1 MRSDSH
7 VIAPRHRATSL
18 LHVIIAR
25 HHCMSSL
32 QVLSDARHEVKVLMN
47 ELNQLRRCNEALC
60 HRASMC
66 TQRGDALAL
75 SRLKNPNALAQL
87 QTKGKQPFEYV
98 VVVDFEATCMEND
111 KEFRNAILTPTFV
124 P

>member
-1 MRSDSH
+1 
-7 VIAPRHRATSL
+7 
-18 LHVIIAR
+18 
-25 HHCMSSL
+25 
-32 QVLSDARHEVKVLMN
+32 
-47 ELNQLRRCNEALC
+47 
-60 HRASMC
+60 MC